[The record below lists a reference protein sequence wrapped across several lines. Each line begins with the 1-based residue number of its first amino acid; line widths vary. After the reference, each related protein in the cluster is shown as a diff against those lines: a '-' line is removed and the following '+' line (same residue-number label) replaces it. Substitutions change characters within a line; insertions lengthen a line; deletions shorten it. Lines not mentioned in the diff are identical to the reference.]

1 MRGLDLSSWSAVL
14 TTIVSLALVTLIGVG
29 IRLVAMQTIQQRR
42 QRENRQVNERLRILI
57 AAYKTLGGSFT
68 GNLLVDPTH
77 LRELR
82 EAGELDDSAISAGDR
97 ARRTRDAVESALSDI
112 LLLGTHEQVYLA
124 AQVIQELVAGRQ
136 VETSALVVS
145 LRDFIRSVLDLEP
158 VPEIVGSLRQGPAR
172 PGVSGGGGGRKEG
185 GGNGSGRGGAGGGGG
200 GGGGGMGG
208 GMGAGGLGLGLGLS
222 ISDGGSTTEQ
232 DR

>member
-1 MRGLDLSSWSAVL
+1 
-14 TTIVSLALVTLIGVG
+14 
-29 IRLVAMQTIQQRR
+29 
-42 QRENRQVNERLRILI
+42 
-57 AAYKTLGGSFT
+57 
-68 GNLLVDPTH
+68 
-77 LRELR
+77 
-82 EAGELDDSAISAGDR
+82 
-97 ARRTRDAVESALSDI
+97 LSDI

-124 AQVIQELVAGRQ
+124 TQVIQELVAGRQ

-172 PGVSGGGGGRKEG
+172 AGASGGGGGRKEG
-185 GGNGSGRGGAGGGGG
+185 GGNGSGRGGGGG

-222 ISDGGSTTEQ
+222 ISDDGSTTEQ